1 MPKPKKIIMYSTS
14 WCPDCHRTERILNE
28 QRVAFEKIDIEKV
41 EGAAEIVMHHANGK
55 RSVPTLLLEHESGE
69 TKVLVNPR
77 PQQLLDALSL

>member
-1 MPKPKKIIMYSTS
+1 MYSTS
-14 WCPDCHRTERILNE
+14 WCPDCHRAERILTE
-28 QRVAFEKIDIEKV
+28 RRIDFEKIDIEKV

>member
-1 MPKPKKIIMYSTS
+1 MPKKIIMYSTS
-14 WCPDCHRTERILNE
+14 WCPDCRRAERILTD
-28 QRVAFEKIDIEKV
+28 QQIPYEKVDIEKV
-41 EGAAEIVMHHANGK
+41 EGAAEIVMHYANGK

>member
-1 MPKPKKIIMYSTS
+1 MPKKITMYSTS
-14 WCPDCHRTERILNE
+14 WCPDCHRVERILTE
-28 QRVAFEKIDIEKV
+28 KQIAFEKIDIEKV

-55 RSVPTLLLEHESGE
+55 RSVPTLLLEGESGE